1 MDLFFI
7 RHSIQT
13 VLSNDN
19 DTLRKILNL
28 DFSPVV
34 SPGKQVKFSVETHKV
49 RTQINPT
56 PILYKAI
63 AFKAQLVAVK
73 ALLMTEIYEL

>member
-1 MDLFFI
+1 MDSFFI
-7 RHSIQT
+7 LRSIQT
-13 VLSNDN
+13 VLSNDS

-49 RTQINPT
+49 RTQINPA

-63 AFKAQLVAVK
+63 DFKAQLVAVK
-73 ALLMTEIYEL
+73 ALFMTEIYEL